1 MRWVK
6 RDYKLL
12 PYDDMN
18 NLGSSYNRL
27 ARMRKSPSMCSI
39 MRELQQND
47 LILTERAWEKDG
59 QNMFL
64 TYREKNEIMYNKNE
78 IKNSLEWRKIIF

>member
-1 MRWVK
+1 M
-6 RDYKLL
+6 
-12 PYDDMN
+12 
-18 NLGSSYNRL
+18 SI
-27 ARMRKSPSMCSI
+27 CSI

-64 TYREKNEIMYNKNE
+64 TYREKNEIMYNKHE

>member
-18 NLGSSYNRL
+18 NLRNGCNRL

-47 LILTERAWEKDG
+47 LILTERAWEQDG

-64 TYREKNEIMYNKNE
+64 TYREKNKIMYNKHE
-78 IKNSLEWRKIIF
+78 IKNSLEWRKIIV